1 MIVADP
7 AVEVSPIDTF
17 QGGIW
22 NLEPTGWWMDLRRDG
37 VSLNGIWNLE
47 LVGAYAKPDMVSVKA
62 MASAQHI

>member
-17 QGGIW
+17 QG
-22 NLEPTGWWMDLRRDG
+22 
-37 VSLNGIWNLE
+37 GIWNLE